1 MKAVASTF
9 DRTLTS
15 LENALIV
22 ATFASITLLAFANV
36 VSRYALH
43 ASLSWSN
50 ELVVGLAVYL
60 IMIGTSAAIRLNA
73 HPAFSVLQDM
83 SRPVLRKIVVL
94 AIAVAMFAFL
104 FIFLWLGWDMVTS
117 QLDRGRV
124 TPALGLPQWLLSLA
138 LPMGAV
144 LCMVRVVQMAVT
156 AIRYNEQSSSQLLPG
171 G

>member
-1 MKAVASTF
+1 MKAVASPF

-60 IMIGTSAAIRLNA
+60 IMIGTSAAIRMNA
-73 HPAFSVLQDM
+73 HPAFTVLQDIA
-83 SRPVLRKIVVL
+83 RPIWRKIVVI
-94 AIAVAMFAFL
+94 AIAAAMFTFL
-104 FIFLWLGWDMVTS
+104 AIFLWLGWDMVTS
-117 QLDRGRV
+117 QFERGRA

-138 LPMGAV
+138 LPLGAV
-144 LCMVRVVQMAVT
+144 LSMVRVVQMAVT
-156 AIRYNEQSSSQLLPG
+156 VIQHDEQSSTQLLPG